1 MSLTANPLA
10 ALRERLVRLE
20 FHVRGRVGFLNSE
33 RGTPEQRLENL
44 LEATDDGA
52 PISTALRLFT
62 LGVPVSTAQAAASV
76 GPELVPALVEAGL
89 LRREGDRVRS
99 TAAISFVGEIA
110 AAEDFTPHRPE
121 DDVDDFVAP
130 IALGSRILSLFS
142 VPKPGGGGRL
152 LEIGTGQG
160 YPITAASPAFR
171 SAIGTDISP
180 RAIECARITAQLNG
194 RGNIEFRQGNL
205 FEPLDPKSD
214 VFDSIMVNP
223 PYVIVPTDDTG
234 AVAGGDATLTEQI
247 VRGIPPF
254 LAEGGFATVLGN
266 WGHAGEADWAHPVRD
281 WVQGSGCDA
290 MVIRF
295 RTESPH
301 AYVQTWRRELRTL
314 RPFREPAPVASWL
327 EMFRSMGVGAITLG
341 LIVLGRRAGRN
352 WFHELTRNTAGIQ
365 PGAGAQLR
373 RVFAARTRLFN
384 TASPADLLAQPAQL
398 APCELSGRP
407 MPRGP
412 GEWGVF
418 NGTLRQT
425 EGWPEP
431 VAVDPLALAILMGT
445 TSRKPL
451 HAVTAAAAEAKGM
464 SPSYAQEMIRN
475 HVSRWFELGYLS

>member
-1 MSLTANPLA
+1 MSFTANPLA

-20 FHVRGRVGFLNSE
+20 FHVRGHVGFLNSE
-33 RGTPEQRLENL
+33 RGTPEQRLTNL
-44 LEATDDGA
+44 LEATDGGE

-62 LGVPVSTAQAAASV
+62 IGVPVSTAEAAASV
-76 GPELVPALVEAGL
+76 GPELVPALIETGL
-89 LRREGDRVRS
+89 LRSEGDRVRS
-99 TAAISFVGEIA
+99 TAAISFAGEIA

-121 DDVDDFVAP
+121 DDVEDFVAP
-130 IALGSRILSLFS
+130 IALGSRILSLFT

-205 FEPLDPKSD
+205 FEPLDAKSE
-214 VFDSIMVNP
+214 VFDSIIVNP
-223 PYVIVPTDDTG
+223 PYVIVPTDGTG
-234 AVAGGDATLTEQI
+234 AVAGGDATLTERI
-247 VRGIPPF
+247 VRGMPHF

-266 WGHAGEADWAHPVRD
+266 WGHADEGDWAAPVRN
-281 WVQGSGCDA
+281 WVEGSGCDA

-295 RTESPH
+295 RTESPL

-314 RPFREPAPVASWL
+314 RPFREPAQVASWL
-327 EMFRSMGVGAITLG
+327 AMFRSMGVGAITLG
-341 LIVLGRRAGRN
+341 LIVLGRRAGKN

-373 RVFAARTRLFN
+373 RVFAARTRLSE
-384 TASPADLLAQPAQL
+384 AVSPAELLARPAQL

-407 MPRGP
+407 MPKGP

-431 VAVDPLALAILMGT
+431 VAVDPLSLAVLMGA
-445 TSRKPL
+445 TSQDPRR
-451 HAVTAAAAEAKGM
+451 AVTAAGAGAKGM
-464 SPSYAQEMIRN
+464 SQNHAQGMILN
-475 HVSRWFELGYLS
+475 HVTRWFELGYLS